1 MTIHNFW
8 LKQSKLID
16 WHKKP
21 TIAFKKKN
29 NNFVEWYPDGEV
41 NIFHNCI
48 TKNLKLNLGKKIAI
62 YFVNEN
68 KEIQNFTYEEL
79 EKKVNNFSHIILK
92 NTKTKKVSN
101 TKVIIHSSASIEA
114 TIAMLSCAKLG
125 IHFSVIFEDL
135 APEAISKRIALLK
148 PNIFITRFDK
158 NKFERE
164 ISNKFKTKKNIKYI
178 FFDNQ
183 KNLKNVK
190 DTKKIPTKGFPSNKE
205 LFTLFTSGSTG
216 VPKGIVHASGGYLV
230 ATKFTSMSQFGM
242 NQNSIVVT
250 ASDAGWLNG
259 HTYALFGPLSLGAT
273 TILIQKPIMLL
284 DEKLLK
290 KILNLKVTI
299 LYLPVTLIRMMK
311 SIFNKSKF
319 QTKDLITLGSM
330 GEHIAPS
337 VAEWFAEHFTKKENS
352 IVNAY
357 YQTENGAII
366 SSPTFKEKISQS
378 PHGSAGK
385 PSSKF
390 IKINKLL
397 ETKKKEMKILTPWP
411 GNMKRII
418 NGNKEWK
425 KYWDSKGNF
434 RMFDLATK
442 KKGNIF
448 IHGRIDDVINI
459 RGHRIGSEEIESVTL
474 KIKEILECC
483 AISIEDNIEGHIIF
497 LFVVAE
503 EKGLNQKIFKNIVS
517 YFGAFALPKKV
528 YYINELPK
536 TRSGKILR
544 RLLRS
549 ILLDPHS
556 HSHTDLTM
564 MLNKKVYNDIK
575 EKIINEHKNSN

>member
-1 MTIHNFW
+1 MTIQDFW

-16 WHKKP
+16 WNKKP
-21 TIAFKKKN
+21 TVAFKKKN
-29 NNFVEWYPDGEV
+29 NNFVEWFPDGKI
-41 NIFHNCI
+41 NIFHNCV
-48 TKNLKLNLGKKIAI
+48 TKNLELNLGNKIAI

-68 KEIQNFTYEEL
+68 KEIQSYTYREL
-79 EKKVNNFSHIILK
+79 EKMVDIFSNIILK
-92 NTKTKKVSN
+92 SLKKKVSN
-101 TKVIIHSSASIEA
+101 SKVIIHSSASIEA
-114 TIAMLSCAKLG
+114 TISMLACAKLG

-135 APEAISKRIALLK
+135 APEAISKRINLLK
-148 PNIFITRFDK
+148 PNIFITRFNEK
-158 NKFERE
+158 
-164 ISNKFKTKKNIKYI
+164 KFKEEIINKIKIKKKIKFIY
-178 FFDNQ
+178 FDNQ
-183 KNLKNVK
+183 KNLR
-190 DTKKIPTKGFPSNKE
+190 DTKNIKKVLNRGFSSDKE

-216 VPKGIVHASGGYLV
+216 IPKGIVHASGGYLV

-273 TILIQKPIMLL
+273 TVLIQKPIMLL
-284 DEKLLK
+284 DKKLLK
-290 KILNLKVTI
+290 KILKLKVTI

-319 QTKDLITLGSM
+319 QTKNLITLGSM

-337 VAEWFAEHFTKKENS
+337 VAEWFAKHFTQKKNS

-366 SSPTFKEKISQS
+366 SSPTFQEKISQV

-397 ETKKKEMKILTPWP
+397 ENKKKEMKILTPWP
-411 GNMKRII
+411 GNMKRVI

-425 KYWDSKGNF
+425 KYWDAQGNF

-442 KKGNIF
+442 KKGNLF
-448 IHGRIDDVINI
+448 IHGRVDDVINI
-459 RGHRIGSEEIESVTL
+459 RGHRIGSEEIESITL
-474 KIKEILECC
+474 KIKEVFECC
-483 AISIEDNIEGHIIF
+483 AISIDDDIEGHVIF
-497 LFVVAE
+497 LFVVSK
-503 EKGLNQKIFKNIVS
+503 EKNLNQKIFKNIVS
-517 YFGAFALPKKV
+517 NFGTFALPKKV

-549 ILLDPHS
+549 VLLNPYS
-556 HSHTDLTM
+556 NKYRDLTM
-564 MLNKKVYNDIK
+564 MLNKKVLINIK
-575 EKIINEHKNSN
+575 EKIINDIKN